1 MAGSSV
7 CRFTTVSVDLLR
19 CHQTVIKSSLSCH
32 FTFIFL
38 LNLFDN
44 NQEQSMKISK
54 LTLAIATVL
63 GASATSGAFAMDLY
77 VDTKTK
83 QIYAEPGRGRE
94 LMGSFEKVQDAPA
107 KTAVKADQAEIAAIR
122 EDLALKDNAIKALQ
136 EHKDEST
143 GPKSVGVKLDQKGIQ
158 FETADKN
165 FNFRLGGRIHADAS
179 YSSDDN
185 FVKRGTTTPHI
196 EANDGTEIR
205 RGRMEFLGVFYKDW
219 EFKSQVDFADNKI
232 AIKDMYVQYNGM
244 KLVTLPLAITFGSQ
258 KQAFSREL
266 QESSNDMMF
275 MERSLMNTLNEST
288 VDRAIGLNVATL
300 NKDWTGQ
307 VGIYGETVNP
317 NAETAK
323 ADEGWAINSRWTYA
337 PINEKTKLIHLGVAG
352 NYRVPDAKDQVN
364 DADLKFSYE
373 TSHMSNLKPLDTG
386 HISNINSIKMVGLE
400 ANGLYG
406 PFTVGGEY
414 THTWLDQKNGGSN
427 PSFNAWYGEAS
438 WTITGE
444 SRKYKTGKFYKVEPT
459 KNFSFKN
466 GGWGAWELATRY
478 AEADLEDGS
487 IRGGEM
493 SNLTVAL
500 NWYVNNN
507 IRFMADYNKVL
518 EVKNSPLT
526 TISGGKP
533 DNLDTFMVR
542 GQLAF

>member
-1 MAGSSV
+1 
-7 CRFTTVSVDLLR
+7 
-19 CHQTVIKSSLSCH
+19 
-32 FTFIFL
+32 
-38 LNLFDN
+38 
-44 NQEQSMKISK
+44 MKISK

-63 GASATSGAFAMDLY
+63 GAGATSGAFAMDLY

-94 LMGSFEKVQDAPA
+94 LMGSFEKVQDGYAKPA
-107 KTAVKADQAEIAAIR
+107 TQAADPAEIAAIR

-136 EHKDEST
+136 EHKEETT

-179 YSSDDN
+179 FSSDDN
-185 FVKRGTTTPHI
+185 FVNRKGAHV

-219 EFKSQVDFADNKI
+219 EFKSQVDFADNNV
-232 AIKDMYVQYNGM
+232 AIKDMFVQYNGI
-244 KLVTLPLAITFGSQ
+244 KVASLPLAITFGSQ

-275 MERSLMNTLNEST
+275 MERSLMNTLNEPT
-288 VDRAIGLNVATL
+288 VDRAIGLNVASL

-307 VGIYGETVNP
+307 VGIYGDTIKANTEN
-317 NAETAK
+317 NK

-352 NYRVPDAKDQVN
+352 NYRAPDAKDQVN
-364 DADLKFSYE
+364 DNDLKFGYE

-386 HISNINSIKMVGLE
+386 HISNVNNIKMVGLE

-406 PFTVGGEY
+406 PFTIGGEY
-414 THTWLDQKNGGSN
+414 THTWLDLENGGN
-427 PSFNAWYGEAS
+427 NLAFDGWYGEAS

-444 SRKYKTGKFYKVEPT
+444 SRKYKTGKFYKVEPS

-466 GGWGAWELATRY
+466 GGWGAWEVATRY

-487 IRGGEM
+487 VLGGQM
-493 SNLTVAL
+493 SNITVAL

-518 EVKNSPLT
+518 EIQGSPLT
-526 TISGGKP
+526 TVSGGKP
-533 DNLDTFMVR
+533 DSLDTFMLR

>member
-1 MAGSSV
+1 
-7 CRFTTVSVDLLR
+7 
-19 CHQTVIKSSLSCH
+19 
-32 FTFIFL
+32 
-38 LNLFDN
+38 
-44 NQEQSMKISK
+44 MKISK

-63 GASATSGAFAMDLY
+63 GASVTSGAFAMDLY

-83 QIYAEPGRGRE
+83 QIFAEPGRGRE
-94 LMGSFEKVQDAPA
+94 LMGAFEKVQDAPA
-107 KTAVKADQAEIAAIR
+107 KVAEKLDEAEIKAIR

-136 EHKDEST
+136 EHKEEST
-143 GPKSVGVKLDQKGIQ
+143 GPKSVNLKLNEKGIQ

-185 FVKRGTTTPHI
+185 LVKRGTRTHV

-219 EFKSQVDFADNKI
+219 EFKSQLDFADNK
-232 AIKDMYVQYNGM
+232 ATVKDMFVQYNG
-244 KLVTLPLAITFGSQ
+244 LNVATLPLAITFGQQ

-275 MERSLMNTLNEST
+275 MERSLMNVLNEPT
-288 VDRAIGLNVATL
+288 VDRAIGLNIASL
-300 NKDWTGQ
+300 NKNWTGQ
-307 VGIYGETVNP
+307 VGIYGDTITP
-317 NAETAK
+317 NAESNK

-337 PINEKTKLIHLGVAG
+337 PINEKTKVIHLGVAG
-352 NYRVPDAKDQVN
+352 NYKAPDAKDQVN
-364 DADLKFSYE
+364 DSDLKYSYE
-373 TSHMSNLKPLDTG
+373 TSHMSNLKLIDTG
-386 HISNINSIKMVGLE
+386 HIANINNIKMVGLE

-406 PFTVGGEY
+406 PFALGGEY
-414 THTWLDQKNGGSN
+414 THTWLDRKDGANNMEFDG
-427 PSFNAWYGEAS
+427 WYGEAS

-444 SRKYKTGKFYKVEPT
+444 SRKYKTGKFYKVEPN
-459 KNFSFKN
+459 KNFSLKN
-466 GGWGAWELATRY
+466 GGWGAWEVATRY
-478 AEADLEDGS
+478 AEADLNSGAVN
-487 IRGGEM
+487 GGQM

-518 EVKNSPLT
+518 DISQSPLT
-526 TISGGKP
+526 TVSGGKP
-533 DNLDTFMVR
+533 DSLDMFMVR

>member
-1 MAGSSV
+1 
-7 CRFTTVSVDLLR
+7 
-19 CHQTVIKSSLSCH
+19 
-32 FTFIFL
+32 
-38 LNLFDN
+38 
-44 NQEQSMKISK
+44 MKISK

-63 GASATSGAFAMDLY
+63 GASASSGAFAMDLY

-94 LMGSFEKVQDAPA
+94 LMGSFEKVQDGYAKPA
-107 KTAVKADQAEIAAIR
+107 TQAADPAEIAAIR

-136 EHKDEST
+136 EHKEETT
-143 GPKSVGVKLDQKGIQ
+143 GPKSVDVKLNDKGIQ

-165 FNFRLGGRIHADAS
+165 FQFRLGGRIHADAS

-185 FVKRGTTTPHI
+185 LLKKGAHV

-219 EFKSQVDFADNKI
+219 EFKSQVDFADNNV
-232 AIKDMYVQYNGM
+232 AVKDMFVQYNGM
-244 KLVTLPLAITFGSQ
+244 KVASLPLAITFGSQ

-307 VGIYGETVNP
+307 VGIYGDTIKP
-317 NAETAK
+317 NAETNK

-352 NYRVPDAKDQVN
+352 NYRSPDAKDQVN
-364 DADLKFSYE
+364 DNDLKFSYE

-386 HISNINSIKMVGLE
+386 HISNINNIKMVGLE

-406 PFTVGGEY
+406 PFTIGGEY
-414 THTWLDQKNGGSN
+414 THTWLDLKNGGN
-427 PSFNAWYGEAS
+427 NLAFDGWYGEAS

-444 SRKYKTGKFYKVEPT
+444 SRKYKTGKFYKVDPA

-478 AEADLEDGS
+478 AGADLEDGS
-487 IRGGEM
+487 VKGGQM
-493 SNLTVAL
+493 NNITVAL
-500 NWYVNNN
+500 NWYVNKN
-507 IRFMADYNKVL
+507 IRFMADYNKML
-518 EVKNSPLT
+518 NIKSSPLT
-526 TISGGKP
+526 NESGGKP
-533 DNLDTFMVR
+533 DSLDTFMIR